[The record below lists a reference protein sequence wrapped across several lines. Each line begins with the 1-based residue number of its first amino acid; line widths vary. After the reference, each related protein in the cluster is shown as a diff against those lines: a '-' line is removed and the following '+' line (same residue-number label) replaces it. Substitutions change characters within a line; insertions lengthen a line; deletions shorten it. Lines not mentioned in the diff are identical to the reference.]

1 MDDDTVQKDSVSEGA
16 EPQDATPEKVV
27 EPTMAETIQ
36 ASVAEAMQGMESR
49 LKQSARD
56 TARFEATK
64 TRPEEGVNTVVR
76 QALENW
82 DNTDGRTVKQVLDE
96 ADRDAQLK
104 TYRDR
109 DEVALRQQEQI
120 DQGKLLYDNF
130 LRSQKID
137 PNDPQLDWARDETDV
152 PKAIERF
159 NESVAKIITAREK
172 PAEKAKVD
180 DNSFVDTAQDAGGNV
195 SFSMPKT
202 LDELGAFIE
211 KNPAEYRKHKT
222 EIDAAYSS
230 GQIK

>member
-1 MDDDTVQKDSVSEGA
+1 
-16 EPQDATPEKVV
+16 
-27 EPTMAETIQ
+27 
-36 ASVAEAMQGMESR
+36 
-49 LKQSARD
+49 
-56 TARFEATK
+56 
-64 TRPEEGVNTVVR
+64 
-76 QALENW
+76 
-82 DNTDGRTVKQVLDE
+82 
-96 ADRDAQLK
+96 
-104 TYRDR
+104 
-109 DEVALRQQEQI
+109 
-120 DQGKLLYDNF
+120 
-130 LRSQKID
+130 D